1 MTGRD
6 DAAFDDGAFEDG
18 VSGEAANPEG
28 AESFAEVI
36 GLLREGPLELTDE
49 QPPAG
54 LWDAIAGELGL
65 GGSSVDSADSAEG
78 SDDLRSGG
86 LFDTEPG
93 AGNVVSMVDRRPRW
107 GRPAALVTLAAAV
120 VLLLAVPIGLAM
132 RSDESID
139 LVATAQL
146 ELLDGQTGQSVPA
159 TLLSVDG
166 DLVLEVAA
174 PTTVPEGEFLEL
186 WLLQIGDDGVEG
198 LESLGRVDG
207 SGRYDVPDDMDL
219 ERFSVVDIS
228 VELDDGNPDH
238 SGVSVV
244 RGELA

>member
-1 MTGRD
+1 MTGHN
-6 DAAFDDGAFEDG
+6 DDGADAFDG
-18 VSGEAANPEG
+18 GLDETDVEA
-28 AESFAEVI
+28 FAEVI
-36 GLLREGPLELTDE
+36 DLLREGPLELSSE
-49 QPPAG
+49 PVPPG

-65 GGSSVDSADSAEG
+65 SGEANDTNAPLLAAVPNAEPVVVE
-78 SDDLRSGG
+78 SD
-86 LFDTEPG
+86 
-93 AGNVVSMVDRRPRW
+93 NVVSMVDRRPRW

-120 VLLLAVPIGLAM
+120 ALLLAVPIGMAV
-132 RSDESID
+132 RSDDSAD
-139 LVATAQL
+139 LVASAQL
-146 ELLDGQTGQSVPA
+146 ELLEGQTGQEVPA

-166 DLVLEVAA
+166 DLVLEVDA

-186 WLLQIGDDGVEG
+186 WLLEVDDEGVAA

-207 SGRYDVPDDMDL
+207 SGRYDVPDDLDL
-219 ERFSVVDIS
+219 DRFRVVDIS